1 MKTLKLVLIRGIVF
15 LFLLL
20 AVTACKPKQNAV
32 EAEGEKPKEI
42 VKEIVIGTG
51 NAFKGFC
58 FIDEKGELVGYD
70 IDLLRAVDEI
80 LPQYTFTLDTAQ
92 FAAILV
98 GLESGKY
105 DFASHNYAKNAERE
119 AKFLYGKIPTGF
131 YSYSLVVRKDETG
144 INAVSDLDGKNVSTN
159 TGSNVSGLLEAYN
172 REQAKTPI
180 NLIYG
185 QLDDEGQI
193 KGITEGRFDAY
204 ILDEKRFI
212 DQEKA
217 FPGVIKETGPRL
229 LPGYTYF
236 IFAKGQEQLQQDVDA
251 AVTILR
257 ENGTLSTLSKKWF
270 VDDYSGLLP
279 ELEELRAQGK
289 A

>member
-1 MKTLKLVLIRGIVF
+1 MTSLKF
-15 LFLLL
+15 LRFFSWSVCLALLL
-20 AVTACKPKQNAV
+20 SMSACKPKERNTAA
-32 EAEGEKPKEI
+32 AEEI
-42 VKEIVIGTG
+42 IVGTG

-58 FIDEKGELVGYD
+58 FIDEKGELSGYD
-70 IDLLRAVDEI
+70 IDLLKALDEI

-119 AKFLYGKIPTGF
+119 AKFLYGKTPTGF
-131 YSYSLVVRKDETG
+131 YSYSLVVRKDETSVNS
-144 INAVSDLDGKNVSTN
+144 IADLEGKNVSSS

-172 REQAKTPI
+172 REKAVRPI

-185 QLDDEGQI
+185 SLDDEAQI
-193 KGITEGRFDAY
+193 KGLSEGRFDAY
-204 ILDEKRFI
+204 ILDEKRFL

-236 IFAKGQEQLQQDVDA
+236 IFAKGRKQLQEDVDA
-251 AVTILR
+251 ALVKLR
-257 ENGTLSTLSKKWF
+257 ENGRLSTISKKWF
-270 VDDYSGLLP
+270 GDDYSRLLP